1 MIESKLLTAVH
12 DYAIRLD
19 KARYR
24 QHRRRDFLEVDG
36 SAFPEWKALAQTIGP
51 DPTPRAA
58 VEFYASVIIPRVR
71 PSVKDNRVRN
81 LLFRFC
87 ESLGS
92 ATELSAI
99 TQVHVSNFRSE
110 LIAREFANSSIN
122 RYMDDVY
129 AFLRCCRDNGLLKFK
144 YRRLRPFPTER
155 RLIYLSPSE
164 LHRLLEASPVHLR
177 QCDQTK
183 RVEELAIARGGKHP
197 STTAAV

>member
-122 RYMDDVY
+122 R
-129 AFLRCCRDNGLLKFK
+129 
-144 YRRLRPFPTER
+144 
-155 RLIYLSPSE
+155 
-164 LHRLLEASPVHLR
+164 
-177 QCDQTK
+177 
-183 RVEELAIARGGKHP
+183 
-197 STTAAV
+197 